1 MNVTDNKLK
10 HNKGTE
16 RTSAI
21 DKTARSIWGK
31 TIRAMKAGSLFLNQ
45 RQITTF

>member
-1 MNVTDNKLK
+1 MKGLNV
-10 HNKGTE
+10 
-16 RTSAI
+16 RCASAI

-31 TIRAMKAGSLFLNQ
+31 TIRAMKAAWLFLNQ